1 MLVAQCDIGAANGRR
16 TRLTLPKLASGLVS
30 ATFLPSEEVGMAKLR
45 VEPFEDVGDPTILL
59 NTDQDGN
66 PHL

>member
-1 MLVAQCDIGAANGRR
+1 
-16 TRLTLPKLASGLVS
+16 
-30 ATFLPSEEVGMAKLR
+30 MAKLR